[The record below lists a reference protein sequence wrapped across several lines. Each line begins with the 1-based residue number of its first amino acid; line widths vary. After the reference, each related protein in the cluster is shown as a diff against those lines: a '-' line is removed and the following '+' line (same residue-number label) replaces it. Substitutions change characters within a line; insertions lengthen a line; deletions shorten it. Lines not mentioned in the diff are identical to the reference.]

1 MKEAIIAT
9 HNPGKVK
16 EFKEILEPR
25 GYEVKSLAEIG
36 FTEEIEETGHT
47 FEENA
52 ILKAEAVAKA
62 VNKMVIADDSG
73 LSVDNLGG
81 RPGVYSAR
89 YAGEQKDDQANI
101 DKVLSELKGIEKE
114 QRTARFRCALA
125 VSIPGEETK
134 TVEGHVEGYI
144 AEEPKG
150 EYGFG
155 YDPIFIVK
163 DKDKTMAELTS
174 DEKIKSATGLTHLK
188 SCRSCWRHKGSV
200 YMNVLIISDS
210 HGLEE
215 ELQTIAKRHEADVD
229 LMIHC
234 GDSELETGHPALEP
248 YSVVKGNCDFIGDF
262 KDELL
267 LTAGSKKYWL
277 RMDTFMVL
285 NRPC

>member
-1 MKEAIIAT
+1 MIIMKEAIIAT

-16 EFKEILEPR
+16 EFKEILEPK
-25 GYEVKSLAEIG
+25 GYDVKSLAEIG

-52 ILKAEAVAKA
+52 ILKAEAVARA

-73 LSVDNLGG
+73 LSIDNLGG

-144 AEEPKG
+144 AEEPRG

-163 DKDKTMAELTS
+163 DKDKTMAEITS
-174 DEKIKSATGLTHLK
+174 DEKNKISHRADALK
-188 SCRSCWRHKGSV
+188 KLSK
-200 YMNVLIISDS
+200 L
-210 HGLEE
+210 LE
-215 ELQTIAKRHEADVD
+215 A
-229 LMIHC
+229 
-234 GDSELETGHPALEP
+234 
-248 YSVVKGNCDFIGDF
+248 
-262 KDELL
+262 
-267 LTAGSKKYWL
+267 
-277 RMDTFMVL
+277 
-285 NRPC
+285 

>member
-1 MKEAIIAT
+1 MIIMKEAIIAT

-16 EFKEILEPR
+16 EFKEILEPK

-36 FTEEIEETGHT
+36 FTDEIEETGHT

-101 DKVLSELKGIEKE
+101 DKVLSELRGIEKE

-144 AEEPKG
+144 AEEPRG

-174 DEKIKSATGLTHLK
+174 DEK
-188 SCRSCWRHKGSV
+188 
-200 YMNVLIISDS
+200 NIISHRADALKKLS
-210 HGLEE
+210 KLLE
-215 ELQTIAKRHEADVD
+215 A
-229 LMIHC
+229 
-234 GDSELETGHPALEP
+234 
-248 YSVVKGNCDFIGDF
+248 
-262 KDELL
+262 
-267 LTAGSKKYWL
+267 
-277 RMDTFMVL
+277 
-285 NRPC
+285 

>member
-25 GYEVKSLAEIG
+25 GYDVKSLAEIG

-52 ILKAEAVAKA
+52 IMKAEAVAKA

-73 LSVDNLGG
+73 LSIDNLGG

-101 DKVLSELKGIEKE
+101 EKVLSELKGIEKE

-144 AEEPKG
+144 AEEPRG

-174 DEKIKSATGLTHLK
+174 DEKNKISHRADALKKLSKLACPNVNSKSKFMGPAPMSQVRLFNAHPTGAMNKSERLEALMDEGGLADCGNSQNCVQSCPKGIPLTT
-188 SCRSCWRHKGSV
+188 S
-200 YMNVLIISDS
+200 
-210 HGLEE
+210 
-215 ELQTIAKRHEADVD
+215 IAA
-229 LMIHC
+229 
-234 GDSELETGHPALEP
+234 
-248 YSVVKGNCDFIGDF
+248 
-262 KDELL
+262 
-267 LTAGSKKYWL
+267 
-277 RMDTFMVL
+277 L
-285 NRPC
+285 NRDTNLQAFRNFFGSDRV

>member
-25 GYEVKSLAEIG
+25 GYDVKSLAEIG

-73 LSVDNLGG
+73 LSIDNLGG

-101 DKVLSELKGIEKE
+101 EIVLSELKGIEKE

-144 AEEPKG
+144 AEEPRG

-174 DEKIKSATGLTHLK
+174 DEKNKISHRADALK
-188 SCRSCWRHKGSV
+188 KLSK
-200 YMNVLIISDS
+200 L
-210 HGLEE
+210 LE
-215 ELQTIAKRHEADVD
+215 A
-229 LMIHC
+229 
-234 GDSELETGHPALEP
+234 
-248 YSVVKGNCDFIGDF
+248 
-262 KDELL
+262 
-267 LTAGSKKYWL
+267 
-277 RMDTFMVL
+277 
-285 NRPC
+285 

>member
-1 MKEAIIAT
+1 MIIMKEAIIAT

-16 EFKEILEPR
+16 EFKDILAPK
-25 GYEVKSLAEIG
+25 GYDVKSLADIG
-36 FTEEIEETGHT
+36 FLEEIEETGHT

-52 ILKAEAVAKA
+52 VLKAEAVAKA

-81 RPGVYSAR
+81 SPGVYSAR
-89 YAGEQKDDQANI
+89 YAGEQKDDMANI
-101 DKVLSELKGIEKE
+101 NKVLQELKGIEKE

-150 EYGFG
+150 ENGFG

-174 DEKIKSATGLTHLK
+174 DEKNKISHRANALK
-188 SCRSCWRHKGSV
+188 KLSQ
-200 YMNVLIISDS
+200 L
-210 HGLEE
+210 LEE
-215 ELQTIAKRHEADVD
+215 
-229 LMIHC
+229 
-234 GDSELETGHPALEP
+234 
-248 YSVVKGNCDFIGDF
+248 
-262 KDELL
+262 
-267 LTAGSKKYWL
+267 
-277 RMDTFMVL
+277 
-285 NRPC
+285 

>member
-16 EFKEILEPR
+16 EFKEILEPK
-25 GYEVKSLAEIG
+25 GYDVKSLAEIG

-52 ILKAEAVAKA
+52 ILKAEAVARA

-73 LSVDNLGG
+73 LSIDNLGG
-81 RPGVYSAR
+81 KPGVYSAR

-125 VSIPGEETK
+125 VSIPGAETK

-144 AEEPKG
+144 AEEPRG

-174 DEKIKSATGLTHLK
+174 DEKNKISHRADALK
-188 SCRSCWRHKGSV
+188 KLSK
-200 YMNVLIISDS
+200 L
-210 HGLEE
+210 LE
-215 ELQTIAKRHEADVD
+215 A
-229 LMIHC
+229 
-234 GDSELETGHPALEP
+234 
-248 YSVVKGNCDFIGDF
+248 
-262 KDELL
+262 
-267 LTAGSKKYWL
+267 
-277 RMDTFMVL
+277 
-285 NRPC
+285 

>member
-1 MKEAIIAT
+1 MIIMKEAIIAT

-25 GYEVKSLAEIG
+25 GYDVKSLAEIG

-47 FEENA
+47 FEENSV
-52 ILKAEAVAKA
+52 LKAEAVAKA

-73 LSVDNLGG
+73 LSIDNLGG

-101 DKVLSELKGIEKE
+101 EKVLSELKGIEKE

-144 AEEPKG
+144 AEEPRG

-174 DEKIKSATGLTHLK
+174 DEKNKISHRADALK
-188 SCRSCWRHKGSV
+188 K
-200 YMNVLIISDS
+200 L
-210 HGLEE
+210 
-215 ELQTIAKRHEADVD
+215 
-229 LMIHC
+229 
-234 GDSELETGHPALEP
+234 SELLE
-248 YSVVKGNCDFIGDF
+248 
-262 KDELL
+262 
-267 LTAGSKKYWL
+267 A
-277 RMDTFMVL
+277 
-285 NRPC
+285 

>member
-1 MKEAIIAT
+1 MIIMKEAIIAT

-16 EFKEILEPR
+16 EFKEILEPK
-25 GYEVKSLAEIG
+25 GYDVKSLAEIG

-73 LSVDNLGG
+73 LSIDNLGG

-144 AEEPKG
+144 ADEPRG

-174 DEKIKSATGLTHLK
+174 DEKNKISHRADALK
-188 SCRSCWRHKGSV
+188 K
-200 YMNVLIISDS
+200 LAKL
-210 HGLEE
+210 LE
-215 ELQTIAKRHEADVD
+215 A
-229 LMIHC
+229 
-234 GDSELETGHPALEP
+234 
-248 YSVVKGNCDFIGDF
+248 
-262 KDELL
+262 
-267 LTAGSKKYWL
+267 
-277 RMDTFMVL
+277 
-285 NRPC
+285 

>member
-25 GYEVKSLAEIG
+25 GYDVKSLAEIG

-52 ILKAEAVAKA
+52 ILKAQAVAKA

-73 LSVDNLGG
+73 LSIDNLGG

-101 DKVLSELKGIEKE
+101 EKVLSELKGIEKE

-144 AEEPKG
+144 AEEPRG

-174 DEKIKSATGLTHLK
+174 DEKNKISHRADALK
-188 SCRSCWRHKGSV
+188 KLSK
-200 YMNVLIISDS
+200 L
-210 HGLEE
+210 LE
-215 ELQTIAKRHEADVD
+215 A
-229 LMIHC
+229 
-234 GDSELETGHPALEP
+234 
-248 YSVVKGNCDFIGDF
+248 
-262 KDELL
+262 
-267 LTAGSKKYWL
+267 
-277 RMDTFMVL
+277 
-285 NRPC
+285 

>member
-1 MKEAIIAT
+1 MIEAIIAT

-16 EFKEILEPR
+16 EFKEILEPK
-25 GYEVKSLAEIG
+25 GYDVKSLAEIG

-73 LSVDNLGG
+73 LSIDNLGG

-101 DKVLSELKGIEKE
+101 NKVLSELKGIEKE

-144 AEEPKG
+144 AEEPRG

-174 DEKIKSATGLTHLK
+174 DEKNKISHRADALK
-188 SCRSCWRHKGSV
+188 KLSK
-200 YMNVLIISDS
+200 L
-210 HGLEE
+210 LE
-215 ELQTIAKRHEADVD
+215 A
-229 LMIHC
+229 
-234 GDSELETGHPALEP
+234 
-248 YSVVKGNCDFIGDF
+248 
-262 KDELL
+262 
-267 LTAGSKKYWL
+267 
-277 RMDTFMVL
+277 
-285 NRPC
+285 

>member
-1 MKEAIIAT
+1 MIIMKEAIIAT

-16 EFKEILEPR
+16 EFKDILAPK
-25 GYEVKSLAEIG
+25 GYDVKSLADIG
-36 FTEEIEETGHT
+36 FLEEIEETGHT

-52 ILKAEAVAKA
+52 VLKAEAVAKA

-81 RPGVYSAR
+81 SPGVYSAR
-89 YAGEQKDDQANI
+89 YAGEQKDDTENI
-101 DKVLSELKGIEKE
+101 NKVLKELKGIEKE

-150 EYGFG
+150 ENGFG

-174 DEKIKSATGLTHLK
+174 DEKNKISHRANALK
-188 SCRSCWRHKGSV
+188 KLSQ
-200 YMNVLIISDS
+200 L
-210 HGLEE
+210 LE
-215 ELQTIAKRHEADVD
+215 A
-229 LMIHC
+229 
-234 GDSELETGHPALEP
+234 
-248 YSVVKGNCDFIGDF
+248 
-262 KDELL
+262 
-267 LTAGSKKYWL
+267 
-277 RMDTFMVL
+277 
-285 NRPC
+285 

>member
-16 EFKEILEPR
+16 EFKEILEPK
-25 GYEVKSLAEIG
+25 GYDVKSLAEIG

-47 FEENA
+47 FEENS

-73 LSVDNLGG
+73 LSIDNLGG

-101 DKVLSELKGIEKE
+101 AKVLSELKGIEKE

-144 AEEPKG
+144 AEEPRG

-174 DEKIKSATGLTHLK
+174 DEKNKISHRADALK
-188 SCRSCWRHKGSV
+188 KLSK
-200 YMNVLIISDS
+200 L
-210 HGLEE
+210 LE
-215 ELQTIAKRHEADVD
+215 A
-229 LMIHC
+229 
-234 GDSELETGHPALEP
+234 
-248 YSVVKGNCDFIGDF
+248 
-262 KDELL
+262 
-267 LTAGSKKYWL
+267 
-277 RMDTFMVL
+277 
-285 NRPC
+285 

>member
-1 MKEAIIAT
+1 MIIMKEAIIAT

-25 GYEVKSLAEIG
+25 GYDVKSLAEIG

-73 LSVDNLGG
+73 LSIDNLGG

-101 DKVLSELKGIEKE
+101 EKVLSELKGIEKE

-144 AEEPKG
+144 AEEPRG

-174 DEKIKSATGLTHLK
+174 DEKNKISHRADALK
-188 SCRSCWRHKGSV
+188 KLSK
-200 YMNVLIISDS
+200 
-210 HGLEE
+210 
-215 ELQTIAKRHEADVD
+215 
-229 LMIHC
+229 
-234 GDSELETGHPALEP
+234 
-248 YSVVKGNCDFIGDF
+248 
-262 KDELL
+262 LL
-267 LTAGSKKYWL
+267 KA
-277 RMDTFMVL
+277 
-285 NRPC
+285 

>member
-16 EFKEILEPR
+16 EFKDIFAPK
-25 GYEVKSLAEIG
+25 GYDVKSLADIG
-36 FTEEIEETGHT
+36 FLEEIEETGHT

-52 ILKAEAVAKA
+52 VLKAEAVAKA

-81 RPGVYSAR
+81 SPGVYSAR
-89 YAGEQKDDQANI
+89 YAGEQKDDMANI
-101 DKVLSELKGIEKE
+101 NKVLQELKGIEKE

-150 EYGFG
+150 ENGFG

-174 DEKIKSATGLTHLK
+174 DEKNKISHRANALK
-188 SCRSCWRHKGSV
+188 KLSQ
-200 YMNVLIISDS
+200 L
-210 HGLEE
+210 LE
-215 ELQTIAKRHEADVD
+215 
-229 LMIHC
+229 
-234 GDSELETGHPALEP
+234 G
-248 YSVVKGNCDFIGDF
+248 
-262 KDELL
+262 
-267 LTAGSKKYWL
+267 
-277 RMDTFMVL
+277 
-285 NRPC
+285 

>member
-1 MKEAIIAT
+1 MIIMKEAIIAT

-16 EFKEILEPR
+16 EFKDILAPK
-25 GYEVKSLAEIG
+25 GYDVKSLADIG
-36 FTEEIEETGHT
+36 FLEEIEETGHT

-52 ILKAEAVAKA
+52 VLKAEAVAKA

-81 RPGVYSAR
+81 SPGVYSAR
-89 YAGEQKDDQANI
+89 YAGEQKDDTANI
-101 DKVLSELKGIEKE
+101 NKVLQELRGIEKE

-150 EYGFG
+150 ENGFG

-174 DEKIKSATGLTHLK
+174 DEKNKISHRANALK
-188 SCRSCWRHKGSV
+188 KLSQ
-200 YMNVLIISDS
+200 L
-210 HGLEE
+210 LE
-215 ELQTIAKRHEADVD
+215 
-229 LMIHC
+229 
-234 GDSELETGHPALEP
+234 G
-248 YSVVKGNCDFIGDF
+248 
-262 KDELL
+262 
-267 LTAGSKKYWL
+267 
-277 RMDTFMVL
+277 
-285 NRPC
+285 

>member
-16 EFKEILEPR
+16 ELKEILEPR
-25 GYEVKSLAEIG
+25 GYDVKSLAEIG

-52 ILKAEAVAKA
+52 IMKAEAVAKA

-73 LSVDNLGG
+73 LSIDNLGG

-101 DKVLSELKGIEKE
+101 EKVLSELKGIEKE

-144 AEEPKG
+144 AEEPRG

-174 DEKIKSATGLTHLK
+174 DEKNKISHRADALK
-188 SCRSCWRHKGSV
+188 KLSK
-200 YMNVLIISDS
+200 L
-210 HGLEE
+210 LE
-215 ELQTIAKRHEADVD
+215 A
-229 LMIHC
+229 
-234 GDSELETGHPALEP
+234 
-248 YSVVKGNCDFIGDF
+248 
-262 KDELL
+262 
-267 LTAGSKKYWL
+267 
-277 RMDTFMVL
+277 
-285 NRPC
+285 

>member
-9 HNPGKVK
+9 HNPGKLK

-25 GYEVKSLAEIG
+25 GYDVKSLADIG

-62 VNKMVIADDSG
+62 ANKMVIADDSG
-73 LSVDNLGG
+73 LSIDNLGG

-89 YAGEQKDDQANI
+89 YAGEQKDDKANI
-101 DKVLSELKGIEKE
+101 EKVLSELKGIEKE

-144 AEEPKG
+144 AEEPRG

-174 DEKIKSATGLTHLK
+174 DEKNKISHRADALK
-188 SCRSCWRHKGSV
+188 KLSK
-200 YMNVLIISDS
+200 L
-210 HGLEE
+210 LE
-215 ELQTIAKRHEADVD
+215 A
-229 LMIHC
+229 
-234 GDSELETGHPALEP
+234 
-248 YSVVKGNCDFIGDF
+248 
-262 KDELL
+262 
-267 LTAGSKKYWL
+267 
-277 RMDTFMVL
+277 
-285 NRPC
+285 

>member
-1 MKEAIIAT
+1 MIIMKEAIIAT

-25 GYEVKSLAEIG
+25 GYDVKSLAEIG

-73 LSVDNLGG
+73 LSIDNLGG

-101 DKVLSELKGIEKE
+101 NKVLSELKGIEKE

-144 AEEPKG
+144 AEEPRG

-174 DEKIKSATGLTHLK
+174 DEKNKISHRADALK
-188 SCRSCWRHKGSV
+188 KLSK
-200 YMNVLIISDS
+200 L
-210 HGLEE
+210 LE
-215 ELQTIAKRHEADVD
+215 A
-229 LMIHC
+229 
-234 GDSELETGHPALEP
+234 
-248 YSVVKGNCDFIGDF
+248 
-262 KDELL
+262 
-267 LTAGSKKYWL
+267 
-277 RMDTFMVL
+277 
-285 NRPC
+285 

>member
-1 MKEAIIAT
+1 MIIMKEAIIAT

-16 EFKEILEPR
+16 EFKEILEPK
-25 GYEVKSLAEIG
+25 GYDVKSLAEIG

-52 ILKAEAVAKA
+52 ILKAQAVAKA

-73 LSVDNLGG
+73 LSIDNLGG

-101 DKVLSELKGIEKE
+101 AKVLSELKGIEKE

-144 AEEPKG
+144 AEEPRG

-174 DEKIKSATGLTHLK
+174 DEKNKISHRADALK
-188 SCRSCWRHKGSV
+188 KLSK
-200 YMNVLIISDS
+200 L
-210 HGLEE
+210 LE
-215 ELQTIAKRHEADVD
+215 A
-229 LMIHC
+229 
-234 GDSELETGHPALEP
+234 
-248 YSVVKGNCDFIGDF
+248 
-262 KDELL
+262 
-267 LTAGSKKYWL
+267 
-277 RMDTFMVL
+277 
-285 NRPC
+285 

>member
-25 GYEVKSLAEIG
+25 GYDVKSLAEIG
-36 FTEEIEETGHT
+36 FTEEIEEIGHT

-73 LSVDNLGG
+73 LSIDNLGG

-101 DKVLSELKGIEKE
+101 EKVLSELKGIEKE

-144 AEEPKG
+144 AEEPRG

-174 DEKIKSATGLTHLK
+174 DEKNKISHRADALK
-188 SCRSCWRHKGSV
+188 KLSK
-200 YMNVLIISDS
+200 L
-210 HGLEE
+210 LE
-215 ELQTIAKRHEADVD
+215 A
-229 LMIHC
+229 
-234 GDSELETGHPALEP
+234 
-248 YSVVKGNCDFIGDF
+248 
-262 KDELL
+262 
-267 LTAGSKKYWL
+267 
-277 RMDTFMVL
+277 
-285 NRPC
+285 

>member
-25 GYEVKSLAEIG
+25 GYDVKSLAEIG
-36 FTEEIEETGHT
+36 FTVEIEETGHT

-73 LSVDNLGG
+73 LSIDNLGG

-101 DKVLSELKGIEKE
+101 EKVLSELKGIEKE

-144 AEEPKG
+144 AEEPRG

-174 DEKIKSATGLTHLK
+174 DEKNKISHRADALK
-188 SCRSCWRHKGSV
+188 KLSK
-200 YMNVLIISDS
+200 L
-210 HGLEE
+210 LE
-215 ELQTIAKRHEADVD
+215 A
-229 LMIHC
+229 
-234 GDSELETGHPALEP
+234 
-248 YSVVKGNCDFIGDF
+248 
-262 KDELL
+262 
-267 LTAGSKKYWL
+267 
-277 RMDTFMVL
+277 
-285 NRPC
+285 

>member
-1 MKEAIIAT
+1 MIIMKEAIIAT

-16 EFKEILEPR
+16 EFKEILEPK

-36 FTEEIEETGHT
+36 FTDEIEETGHT

-52 ILKAEAVAKA
+52 ILKAEAVSKA

-101 DKVLSELKGIEKE
+101 DKVLSELRGIEKE

-144 AEEPKG
+144 AEEPRG

-174 DEKIKSATGLTHLK
+174 DEKNKISHRADALK
-188 SCRSCWRHKGSV
+188 KLSK
-200 YMNVLIISDS
+200 L
-210 HGLEE
+210 LE
-215 ELQTIAKRHEADVD
+215 A
-229 LMIHC
+229 
-234 GDSELETGHPALEP
+234 
-248 YSVVKGNCDFIGDF
+248 
-262 KDELL
+262 
-267 LTAGSKKYWL
+267 
-277 RMDTFMVL
+277 
-285 NRPC
+285 

>member
-1 MKEAIIAT
+1 MIIMKEAIIAT

-16 EFKEILEPR
+16 EFKEILEPK
-25 GYEVKSLAEIG
+25 GYDVKSLAEIG

-52 ILKAEAVAKA
+52 ILKAEAVARA

-73 LSVDNLGG
+73 LSIDNLGG

-144 AEEPKG
+144 AEESRG

-174 DEKIKSATGLTHLK
+174 DEKNKISHRADALK
-188 SCRSCWRHKGSV
+188 KLSK
-200 YMNVLIISDS
+200 L
-210 HGLEE
+210 LE
-215 ELQTIAKRHEADVD
+215 A
-229 LMIHC
+229 
-234 GDSELETGHPALEP
+234 
-248 YSVVKGNCDFIGDF
+248 
-262 KDELL
+262 
-267 LTAGSKKYWL
+267 
-277 RMDTFMVL
+277 
-285 NRPC
+285 

>member
-25 GYEVKSLAEIG
+25 GYDVKSLAEIG

-73 LSVDNLGG
+73 LSIDNLGG

-101 DKVLSELKGIEKE
+101 EKVLSELKGIEKE

-144 AEEPKG
+144 AEEPRG

-174 DEKIKSATGLTHLK
+174 VEKNKISHRADALK
-188 SCRSCWRHKGSV
+188 KLSK
-200 YMNVLIISDS
+200 L
-210 HGLEE
+210 LE
-215 ELQTIAKRHEADVD
+215 A
-229 LMIHC
+229 
-234 GDSELETGHPALEP
+234 
-248 YSVVKGNCDFIGDF
+248 
-262 KDELL
+262 
-267 LTAGSKKYWL
+267 
-277 RMDTFMVL
+277 
-285 NRPC
+285 

>member
-1 MKEAIIAT
+1 MKEVIIAT

-25 GYEVKSLAEIG
+25 GYDVKSLAEIG

-73 LSVDNLGG
+73 LSIDNLGG

-101 DKVLSELKGIEKE
+101 EKVLSELKGIEKE

-144 AEEPKG
+144 AEEPRG

-174 DEKIKSATGLTHLK
+174 DEKNKISHRADALK
-188 SCRSCWRHKGSV
+188 KLSK
-200 YMNVLIISDS
+200 L
-210 HGLEE
+210 LE
-215 ELQTIAKRHEADVD
+215 A
-229 LMIHC
+229 
-234 GDSELETGHPALEP
+234 
-248 YSVVKGNCDFIGDF
+248 
-262 KDELL
+262 
-267 LTAGSKKYWL
+267 
-277 RMDTFMVL
+277 
-285 NRPC
+285 

>member
-25 GYEVKSLAEIG
+25 GYDVKSLAEIG

-73 LSVDNLGG
+73 LSIDNLGG

-101 DKVLSELKGIEKE
+101 EKVLSELKGIEKE

-144 AEEPKG
+144 AEEPRG

-163 DKDKTMAELTS
+163 DKDKTIAELTS
-174 DEKIKSATGLTHLK
+174 DEKNKISHRADALK
-188 SCRSCWRHKGSV
+188 KLSK
-200 YMNVLIISDS
+200 L
-210 HGLEE
+210 LE
-215 ELQTIAKRHEADVD
+215 A
-229 LMIHC
+229 
-234 GDSELETGHPALEP
+234 
-248 YSVVKGNCDFIGDF
+248 
-262 KDELL
+262 
-267 LTAGSKKYWL
+267 
-277 RMDTFMVL
+277 
-285 NRPC
+285 

>member
-25 GYEVKSLAEIG
+25 GYDVKSLAEIG

-73 LSVDNLGG
+73 LSIDNLGG

-101 DKVLSELKGIEKE
+101 EKVLSELKGIEKE

-144 AEEPKG
+144 AEEPRG

-174 DEKIKSATGLTHLK
+174 DEKIKSAIGLTRLK
-188 SCRSCWRHKGSV
+188 SYLSFWRHK
-200 YMNVLIISDS
+200 
-210 HGLEE
+210 EE
-215 ELQTIAKRHEADVD
+215 ACT
-229 LMIHC
+229 
-234 GDSELETGHPALEP
+234 
-248 YSVVKGNCDFIGDF
+248 
-262 KDELL
+262 
-267 LTAGSKKYWL
+267 
-277 RMDTFMVL
+277 
-285 NRPC
+285 

>member
-16 EFKEILEPR
+16 EFKEILEPK
-25 GYEVKSLAEIG
+25 GYDVKSLAEIG

-52 ILKAEAVAKA
+52 ILKAEAVTRA

-73 LSVDNLGG
+73 LSIDNLGG

-144 AEEPKG
+144 AEEPRG

-174 DEKIKSATGLTHLK
+174 DEKNKISHRADALK
-188 SCRSCWRHKGSV
+188 KLSK
-200 YMNVLIISDS
+200 L
-210 HGLEE
+210 LE
-215 ELQTIAKRHEADVD
+215 A
-229 LMIHC
+229 
-234 GDSELETGHPALEP
+234 
-248 YSVVKGNCDFIGDF
+248 
-262 KDELL
+262 
-267 LTAGSKKYWL
+267 
-277 RMDTFMVL
+277 
-285 NRPC
+285 

>member
-25 GYEVKSLAEIG
+25 GYDVKSLAEIG

-73 LSVDNLGG
+73 LSIDNLGG

-101 DKVLSELKGIEKE
+101 EKVLSELKGIEKE

-144 AEEPKG
+144 AEEPRGK
-150 EYGFG
+150 YGFG

-174 DEKIKSATGLTHLK
+174 DEKNKISHRADALK
-188 SCRSCWRHKGSV
+188 KLSK
-200 YMNVLIISDS
+200 L
-210 HGLEE
+210 LE
-215 ELQTIAKRHEADVD
+215 A
-229 LMIHC
+229 
-234 GDSELETGHPALEP
+234 
-248 YSVVKGNCDFIGDF
+248 
-262 KDELL
+262 
-267 LTAGSKKYWL
+267 
-277 RMDTFMVL
+277 
-285 NRPC
+285 

>member
-16 EFKEILEPR
+16 EFKDILAPK
-25 GYEVKSLAEIG
+25 GYDVKSLADIG
-36 FTEEIEETGHT
+36 FLEEIEETGHT

-52 ILKAEAVAKA
+52 VLKADAVAKA

-81 RPGVYSAR
+81 SPGVYSAR
-89 YAGEQKDDQANI
+89 YAGEQKDDMANI
-101 DKVLSELKGIEKE
+101 NKVLQELKGIEKE

-125 VSIPGEETK
+125 VSIPGKETK

-150 EYGFG
+150 ENGFG

-174 DEKIKSATGLTHLK
+174 DEKNKISHRANALK
-188 SCRSCWRHKGSV
+188 KLSQ
-200 YMNVLIISDS
+200 L
-210 HGLEE
+210 LE
-215 ELQTIAKRHEADVD
+215 
-229 LMIHC
+229 
-234 GDSELETGHPALEP
+234 G
-248 YSVVKGNCDFIGDF
+248 
-262 KDELL
+262 
-267 LTAGSKKYWL
+267 
-277 RMDTFMVL
+277 
-285 NRPC
+285 